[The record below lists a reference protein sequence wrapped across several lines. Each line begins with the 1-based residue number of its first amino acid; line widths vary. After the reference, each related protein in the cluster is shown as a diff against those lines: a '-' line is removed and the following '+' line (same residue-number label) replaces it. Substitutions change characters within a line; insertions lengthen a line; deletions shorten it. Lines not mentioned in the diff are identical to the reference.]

1 METLLISLILLL
13 VLNLVVITVQEIA
26 TNALLPLREQL
37 SFIAVVIGCPP
48 FGILFYQFF
57 KRKRQKNNGAAPKL
71 SVGFVTKLRS
81 NEFNQTQHF

>member
-48 FGILFYQFF
+48 FGILFYHFF
-57 KRKRQKNNGAAPKL
+57 KRKRQKNNGVVPKL
-71 SVGFVTKLRS
+71 SVGFETKLRS